1 MPVANPPPSR
11 WVGIFLPG
19 VSRNVGSRIAQKDRD
34 VDQTPSRFRRARF
47 KGEFRFPEAESFLTK
62 PIGRPFRIRSSS
74 LLGAPRSAPYSPPM
88 SNPHTNPRLVN
99 PTGEHDGKAAVL
111 ILAGHAEKPLPLD
124 RPRISIVVHEM
135 ELGRDLVDDSWSTDF
150 EDPMMSRRHARI
162 TRAATGEYF
171 VSDLGSTNGTWL
183 DGRAVPVGTSAK
195 LEPGSIV
202 VMGGHVFVFRLV
214 SQDDL
219 SAIRE
224 DWACP
229 FGPVPTLSPALA
241 VLVRK
246 LARLAPSDV
255 DILLSGE
262 TGVGKEI
269 HAEAIH
275 RASGRKGP
283 FIAINC
289 AAIPENLVESELF
302 GYARGAHSTA
312 DRGKSGLIEEAE
324 GGTLFL
330 DEIGEMSHTAQTKLL
345 RFLQSR
351 EFVTL
356 GTTRHRRLDVR
367 VIAATNRAA
376 RPEGEGEG
384 LRNDLAARLGPEP
397 LSLPPLR
404 ERCEDVGLLAGF
416 FAKTNVAFVPEAY
429 QALFLHSW
437 KGNVRELEKVVTL
450 ARVLA
455 GEGAPISLEHLPAPL
470 VAGVKMDPPT
480 SRPVAPRKRPT
491 REELRTLL
499 SRHGGDVARM
509 AREIGRQRTLVW
521 RWLRENQ
528 LRPDDYRN

>member
-1 MPVANPPPSR
+1 
-11 WVGIFLPG
+11 
-19 VSRNVGSRIAQKDRD
+19 
-34 VDQTPSRFRRARF
+34 
-47 KGEFRFPEAESFLTK
+47 
-62 PIGRPFRIRSSS
+62 
-74 LLGAPRSAPYSPPM
+74 M

-111 ILAGHAEKPLPLD
+111 ILAGHALKPLPLD
-124 RPRISIVVHEM
+124 RPRISIIVDEM
-135 ELGRDLVDDSWSTDF
+135 EIGRDLVCESWSTDV
-150 EDPMMSRRHARI
+150 EDPMMSRRHARL
-162 TRAATGEYF
+162 TRSATGEYF

-183 DGRAVPVGTSAK
+183 DGRSVPAGTLGK
-195 LEPGSIV
+195 LEPGSILV
-202 VMGGHVFVFRLV
+202 LGGHVFVFRVV
-214 SQDDL
+214 SQDEL

-229 FGPVPTLSPALA
+229 FGPVPTLSPVLA
-241 VLVRK
+241 TLVRK
-246 LARLAPSDV
+246 LARLAPSHV

-262 TGVGKEI
+262 TGVGKEV

-312 DRGKSGLIEEAE
+312 DRGKSGLIEQAE

-330 DEIGEMSHTAQTKLL
+330 DEIGEMSQTAQTKLL

-351 EFVTL
+351 EFLSL
-356 GTTRHRRLDVR
+356 GTTRQRTLDVR
-367 VIAATNRAA
+367 VIAATNRTVEPESAA
-376 RPEGEGEG
+376 TG
-384 LRNDLAARLGPEP
+384 LRDDLAARLGPEP
-397 LSLPPLR
+397 LELPPLR
-404 ERCEDVGLLAGF
+404 DRREDIGLLAAYC
-416 FAKTNVAFVPEAY
+416 AKTSLELVPEAF

-455 GEGAPISLEHLPAPL
+455 GDGAAIALEHLPVPL
-470 VAGVKMDPPT
+470 VAGAKIEPAPAPPA
-480 SRPVAPRKRPT
+480 APRRRPT

-528 LRPDDYRN
+528 LRPDDFRN

>member
-1 MPVANPPPSR
+1 M
-11 WVGIFLPG
+11 
-19 VSRNVGSRIAQKDRD
+19 
-34 VDQTPSRFRRARF
+34 
-47 KGEFRFPEAESFLTK
+47 
-62 PIGRPFRIRSSS
+62 
-74 LLGAPRSAPYSPPM
+74 
-88 SNPHTNPRLVN
+88 N

-111 ILAGHAEKPLPLD
+111 ILAGHAEKPLLLD
-124 RPRISIVVHEM
+124 RPRVSIVVDDM
-135 ELGRDLVDDSWSTDF
+135 ELGRDQVNDSWSTDF
-150 EDPMMSRRHARI
+150 EDSMMSRRHARV
-162 TRAATGEYF
+162 TRAETGDYF

-183 DGRAVPVGTSAK
+183 DGRAVPAGTSAK
-195 LEPGSIV
+195 LEPGSVV
-202 VMGGHVFVFRLV
+202 VMGGHVFVFRVVTQEDLV
-214 SQDDL
+214 
-219 SAIRE
+219 AIRE

-241 VLVRK
+241 GLLRK
-246 LARLAPSDV
+246 MARLAPSNV

-262 TGVGKEI
+262 TGVGKEV

-275 RASGRKGP
+275 RSSGRKGP

-302 GYARGAHSTA
+302 GFARGAHSMA
-312 DRGKSGLIEEAE
+312 DRGKSGLIEQAE

-330 DEIGEMSHTAQTKLL
+330 DEIGEMSQTAQTKLL

-351 EFVTL
+351 EFLSL
-356 GTTRHRRLDVR
+356 GTTRQRTLDVR
-367 VIAATNRAA
+367 VIAATNRPIVPEAA
-376 RPEGEGEG
+376 PEG
-384 LRNDLAARLGPEP
+384 LRYDLAARLGPEP
-397 LSLPPLR
+397 LELPPLR
-404 ERCEDVGLLAGF
+404 ERREDIGLLAAAF
-416 FAKTNVAFVPEAY
+416 TKTGATFVPDAY

-455 GEGAPISLEHLPAPL
+455 GEGAPIGLEHLPAPL
-470 VAGVKMDPPT
+470 AAGVKLEEP
-480 SRPVAPRKRPT
+480 SHRPAAPRKRPT

>member
-1 MPVANPPPSR
+1 
-11 WVGIFLPG
+11 
-19 VSRNVGSRIAQKDRD
+19 
-34 VDQTPSRFRRARF
+34 
-47 KGEFRFPEAESFLTK
+47 
-62 PIGRPFRIRSSS
+62 
-74 LLGAPRSAPYSPPM
+74 M

-124 RPRISIVVHEM
+124 RPRISIVVDEM
-135 ELGRDLVDDSWSTDF
+135 ELGRDRASDSWSTDF

-162 TRAATGEYF
+162 TRTATGDYF

-183 DGRAVPVGTSAK
+183 DGRTVPPGASGK
-195 LEPGSIV
+195 LEPGSV
-202 VMGGHVFVFRLV
+202 VAMGSHVFVFRLV
-214 SQDDL
+214 TQEDL
-219 SAIRE
+219 AAIRE

-229 FGPVPTLSPALA
+229 FGPVPTLSPTLA
-241 VLVRK
+241 GLVRK
-246 LARLAPSDV
+246 LSRLAPSDV
-255 DILLSGE
+255 DILLAGE

-302 GYARGAHSTA
+302 GFARGAHSTA
-312 DRGKSGLIEEAE
+312 DRAKSGLIEQAE

-330 DEIGEMSHTAQTKLL
+330 DEIGEMSPTAQTKLL

-351 EFVTL
+351 EFLSL
-356 GTTRHRRLDVR
+356 GTTRQRTLDVR
-367 VIAATNRAA
+367 VVAATNRSAEL
-376 RPEGEGEG
+376 EGPTDGGG
-384 LRNDLAARLGPEP
+384 LRYDLAARLGPEP
-397 LSLPPLR
+397 LELPPLR
-404 ERCEDVGLLAGF
+404 DRREDIGLLVSF
-416 FAKTNVAFVPEAY
+416 FAKSRGEFLPEAY

-455 GEGAPISLEHLPAPL
+455 GDGVPISLEHLPAPL
-470 VAGVKMDPPT
+470 VAGVKLDTAPARA
-480 SRPVAPRKRPT
+480 SAPRKRPT
-491 REELRTLL
+491 KEELATLL

-528 LRPDDYRN
+528 LRPDDYR

>member
-1 MPVANPPPSR
+1 
-11 WVGIFLPG
+11 
-19 VSRNVGSRIAQKDRD
+19 
-34 VDQTPSRFRRARF
+34 
-47 KGEFRFPEAESFLTK
+47 
-62 PIGRPFRIRSSS
+62 
-74 LLGAPRSAPYSPPM
+74 M

-99 PTGEHDGKAAVL
+99 PTGEHDGTAAVL
-111 ILAGHAEKPLPLD
+111 ILAGHALKPLPLD
-124 RPRISIVVHEM
+124 RPRISIVVDEM
-135 ELGRDLVDDSWSTDF
+135 ELGRDLVCESWSTDF
-150 EDPMMSRRHARI
+150 EDPMLSRRHARI
-162 TRAATGEYF
+162 TRAASGDYF

-183 DGRAVPVGTSAK
+183 DGRAVPLGASYK
-195 LEPGSIV
+195 LEPGSV
-202 VMGGHVFVFRLV
+202 LVMGGHVFVFRRV

-229 FGPVPTLSPALA
+229 FGPVPTLSPLLGL
-241 VLVRK
+241 LVRK
-246 LARLAPSDV
+246 LARLAPSAV

-262 TGVGKEI
+262 TGVGKEV

-275 RASGRKGP
+275 RSSGRKGP

-312 DRGKSGLIEEAE
+312 DRGKSGLIEQAE

-330 DEIGEMSHTAQTKLL
+330 DEIGEMSQTAQTKLL

-356 GTTRHRRLDVR
+356 GTTRQRTLDVR
-367 VIAATNRAA
+367 VVAATNRP
-376 RPEGEGEG
+376 PEPKDVSDG
-384 LRNDLAARLGPEP
+384 LRYDLAARLGPEP
-397 LSLPPLR
+397 LRLPPLR
-404 ERCEDVGLLAGF
+404 DRPEDIGLLVSY
-416 FAKTNVAFVPEAY
+416 FAKAELEFVPEAF

-455 GEGAPISLEHLPAPL
+455 GEGRPIGLEHLPVPM
-470 VAGVKMDPPT
+470 VAATRIDPP
-480 SRPVAPRKRPT
+480 PPKPPIQRKRPT
-491 REELRTLL
+491 REELHTLL
-499 SRHGGDVARM
+499 ARHGGDVARM

-528 LRPDDYRN
+528 LRPDDYRAGGSSTPPRSPPSD